1 MNHLEIRLSGSGGQG
16 LQLSARILASV
27 FMAEGAY
34 VAQSQSYEPTSR
46 GGMSRSDL
54 VVDGHTPDYP
64 LATALD
70 VLLILDECAA
80 GASDALLGPDA
91 LVLADAD
98 KVRTLPDGNSCRRHV
113 LPLVRTARDLGNIRV
128 ANIVALG
135 AMNGLGD
142 LFPAGALEKAVRA
155 GAPARFLDLN
165 LEALAAGHALA
176 GDGQSTAA
184 ATGQDHERS

>member
-16 LQLSARILASV
+16 LQLSARILATAC
-27 FMAEGAY
+27 MAEGAY

-98 KVRTLPDGNSCRRHV
+98 KVNTLPDEKNCRLHV

-135 AMNGLGD
+135 AMNGLTG
-142 LFPAGALEKAVRA
+142 LFPAEALENAVRA
-155 GAPARFLDLN
+155 GAPARFLELN
-165 LEALAAGHALA
+165 LEALAAGYALA
-176 GDGQSTAA
+176 GNGRDAA
-184 ATGQDHERS
+184 ASAG